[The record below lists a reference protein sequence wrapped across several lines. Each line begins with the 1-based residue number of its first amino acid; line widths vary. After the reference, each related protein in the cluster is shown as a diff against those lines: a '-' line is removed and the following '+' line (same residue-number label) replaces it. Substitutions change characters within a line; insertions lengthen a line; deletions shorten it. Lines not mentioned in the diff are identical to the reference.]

1 MKLHI
6 QNGRLVDPLEGIDA
20 QRDVFIAA
28 GRIVGVG
35 RAPEGFVANRVI
47 DARNLVVAPGLVD
60 LAARLR
66 EPGFEYKATLESEM
80 RAAMA
85 GGVTSLVCPPD
96 TEPALDE
103 PGLVQ
108 MLKHRAR
115 SLNQAHVYP
124 LGALTLGLKG
134 ETLTEM
140 AELTE
145 AGCIGFSQANVP
157 IADTNV
163 LLHALE
169 YAKTFGFTVWL
180 RPQDAFLGR
189 TGVAASGAV
198 ATRLG
203 LPGVPVI
210 AETVALYTIFEIV
223 RATGAKVHLCRISSA
238 AGLEMVRRARRENLP
253 ITADVGVHYIHLTDL
268 DIGYFDAH
276 CRLDPPLRGQRD
288 RDAIR
293 EALLDGTIDAIC
305 SDHAPVDEDAKQ
317 LPFGEA
323 EPGATGLE
331 LLLSLT
337 LKWAAETDLPLSE
350 ALLRLTGGPA
360 RVIGGG
366 CGRLAVGDA
375 ADLCI
380 FDPRAH
386 WRVEPRALKSQGHN
400 TPFLGY
406 ELPGRVVMTVVGG
419 HIGYELATHANH
431 S

>member
-6 QNGRLVDPLEGIDA
+6 QNGRVIDPGQKLDA
-20 QRDVFIAA
+20 VQDVFVAA
-28 GRIVGVG
+28 GRIVGIG
-35 RAPEGFVANRVI
+35 RIPEGFAANRVI

-80 RAAMA
+80 RAAVA

-124 LGALTLGLKG
+124 LGALTLGLRG

-163 LLHALE
+163 LLHALQ
-169 YAKTFGFTVWL
+169 YAKTFDYTVWL

-189 TGVAASGAV
+189 SGVAASGPV

-203 LPGVPVI
+203 LPGVPGI
-210 AETVALYTIFEIV
+210 AETVALHTIFEIV
-223 RATGAKVHLCRISSA
+223 RITGTRVHLCRLSSH
-238 AGLEMVRRARRENLP
+238 AGLEMVRSARREGLP
-253 ITADVGVHYIHLTDL
+253 LTADVGAHYIHLTDM
-268 DIGYFDAH
+268 DIGYFDSH
-276 CRLDPPLRGQRD
+276 CRLDPPLRSQRD
-288 RDAIR
+288 REAIR
-293 EALLDGTIDAIC
+293 QALLDGTIDAIC

-317 LPFGEA
+317 LPFGES

-337 LKWAAETDLPLSE
+337 LKWAQQAEVPLVQ
-350 ALLRLTGGPA
+350 ALALVTSGPA
-360 RVIGGG
+360 RLVEGA
-366 CGRLAVGDA
+366 CGQLILGAP
-375 ADLCI
+375 ADLCL
-380 FDPRAH
+380 FDAHAH
-386 WRVEPRALKSQGHN
+386 WRVEAQALKSQGHN

-406 ELPGRVVMTVVGG
+406 ELPGRVAMTIVGG
-419 HIGYELATHANH
+419 HVAYESAGSARPA
-431 S
+431 